1 MTRSRAGKGS
11 GPLKGTPM
19 EAAASSGRFSN
30 DTNPEAISLEM
41 QDIAT
46 DNKADVLRSA
56 AAADAAPRD
65 MILALPDTRFAHG
78 NIASTLFG
86 DGVVISSTNNAV
98 TIDLGWGIL
107 YAPRGNGED
116 FVRPQSG
123 IAVALPSESATPER
137 SEEISSTATSTQG
150 KSPASAAVLSDIVKE
165 DAHNDCQN
173 LRVIKMQ
180 AIARGFL
187 ARKDV
192 DAIRALQQENSRGK
206 TNDSLGLLAHYL
218 TS

>member
-1 MTRSRAGKGS
+1 MTRSRADKGS
-11 GPLKGTPM
+11 GAIKGTPM
-19 EAAASSGRFSN
+19 EAAASSGFSN

-46 DNKADVLRSA
+46 DNKADDLRSA

-65 MILALPDTRFAHG
+65 MILALPDTRVAHG

-86 DGVVISSTNNAV
+86 DGVVVRSTNNAV

-107 YAPRGNGED
+107 YAPRGNGEG

-123 IAVALPSESATPER
+123 IATPER
-137 SEEISSTATSTQG
+137 SEEISSTATSTATSTQG
-150 KSPASAAVLSDIVKE
+150 RSPGCAAVLSDIAKE
-165 DAHNDCQN
+165 EAHNDGQN
-173 LRVIKMQ
+173 FRVIKMQ

-192 DAIRALQQENSRGK
+192 DAIRVFQQENSRGK
-206 TNDSLGLLAHYL
+206 TNESLGLLAHYL